1 MLDAPWT
8 QIGSLQQDVSSLKS
22 ELYRKADS
30 HEIHSLDS
38 RLDRLADSLR
48 SLESVVDGLRS
59 QLETQARQLE
69 EHQATLFPCQ

>member
-59 QLETQARQLE
+59 QLETQARQLD
-69 EHQATLFPCQ
+69 EHQAALFPCQ